1 MKITGI
7 IPARYSSTRFPGK
20 PLAELAGK
28 PMIQHVYERAA
39 SATTLSEVIV
49 ATDDARIMAAV
60 EKFGGRAVMTSP
72 EHPTGTDRL
81 AEVAANL
88 DSDLIVNIQGDE
100 PLLASEAIDAAV
112 QPLMADPDLPMG
124 TLKHRIEDPSEVT
137 NPNVVKVVTDQ
148 KGLAL
153 YFSRA
158 PIPYNRDSDGSPV
171 YYKHIGLYVYR
182 REFLLTFAR
191 LAPTPLETSEKLEQL
206 RALENGYKI
215 MVVETTHQSI
225 GVDTV
230 EDLERVR
237 QILATAQ

>member
-1 MKITGI
+1 MWKMKITGI

-112 QPLMADPDLPMG
+112 QPLMADPDLPW
-124 TLKHRIEDPSEVT
+124 E
-137 NPNVVKVVTDQ
+137 
-148 KGLAL
+148 
-153 YFSRA
+153 RA
-158 PIPYNRDSDGSPV
+158 SVAIPVSYNQRC
-171 YYKHIGLYVYR
+171 
-182 REFLLTFAR
+182 
-191 LAPTPLETSEKLEQL
+191 
-206 RALENGYKI
+206 
-215 MVVETTHQSI
+215 
-225 GVDTV
+225 
-230 EDLERVR
+230 
-237 QILATAQ
+237 